1 MELKLSPNAIKVL
14 ERRYLRKDQEGK
26 LIETPE
32 EMFIRVAGAI
42 ALADKQYGLAEQDIK
57 KLQESFFEI
66 MTNLEFLPNSPCLMN
81 AGKELGQLSACFT
94 LPIED
99 SMESIFETLK
109 VTSLIH
115 KSGGGTGFNFS
126 RLRPKNAVVKT
137 TGGVASGPISFM
149 RVYDAATEAVKQGG
163 TRRGA
168 NMGILRVDH
177 PDIMEFITCKENNN
191 HITNFNIS

>member
-1 MELKLSPNAIKVL
+1 MELKLSGNAIKVL

-26 LIETPE
+26 LIENPE
-32 EMFIRVAGAI
+32 QMFTRVATAI
-42 ALADKQYGLAEQDIK
+42 AIADKQYGKTDQEIK
-57 KLQESFFEI
+57 KLQDSFFRI
-66 MTNLEFLPNSPCLMN
+66 MANLEFLPNSPCLMN

-149 RVYDAATEAVKQGG
+149 R
-163 TRRGA
+163 
-168 NMGILRVDH
+168 
-177 PDIMEFITCKENNN
+177 
-191 HITNFNIS
+191 